1 MSATAGREA
10 ATVLD
15 HAAQALA
22 RSDWSAAEAAARA
35 ALAQGESIAARLLLG
50 QILIGA
56 GRVRDGLGQIARAV
70 ELQPA
75 AVEPRLALA
84 EALVAAGRL
93 DEAAVALVRVRA
105 LAPDQAAP
113 QLRLVD
119 ILRAA
124 GRHDAAFK
132 QLGQALLA
140 NPKSAELYARLG
152 RLLLLDQA
160 RPADALA
167 ACERALALDSRC
179 IEALLLRAD
188 LLDPAEAAEFLQA
201 AWEQQP
207 DAVELARALGDR
219 LLGFDPARALA
230 LIDAALSRH
239 PGDAALRFG
248 RPRALHRLGR
258 LDEAIAAMQALAEA
272 APGNTQLRYELG
284 LILREAGAL
293 DRAEAAHNRLI
304 ADHPGFLPPRLALS
318 RLLAEQGRVADA
330 VVVQAA
336 TIEAFPT
343 AWEERASFGTNLLRL
358 GEFRRGFAEHE
369 QRLRTGMIEEPA
381 GIGWYPMW
389 QGERLDGRMLWL
401 YPEQGFGDMIQ
412 FLRFVPLVAERA
424 GGPVV
429 LGIFPP
435 LARLCGDLA
444 GVAQVVTDQFTPDR
458 GTVRCPLMSLGDRLA
473 ITRATLPAT
482 VPYLTVPEAAR
493 AAWRGC
499 LDGHAGFKVGL
510 IWNGNPSHK
519 RDAQRS
525 MKPSD
530 LAGLATVDGVSF
542 VLLDRELAVA
552 EVEGLLTLHA
562 PGAIGDFADTA
573 AIIEQ
578 LDLVIAVDTAVAH
591 LAGALGKPVWILL
604 DFEGDWRWSVEAET
618 TPWYPTM
625 RLYRQPRPGDWASV
639 MARVVKDL
647 RLALAAQDL

>member
-1 MSATAGREA
+1 MLLDRAT
-10 ATVLD
+10 
-15 HAAQALA
+15 QALA
-22 RSDWSAAEAAARA
+22 RGDWSAAEAAARA
-35 ALAQGESIAARLLLG
+35 ALDQGETVAARLLLG

-70 ELQPA
+70 ELQPT

-93 DEAAVALVRVRA
+93 DEAAVVLVRVRE
-105 LAPDQAAP
+105 LAPDRTAP

-124 GRHDAAFK
+124 GRHEAAFK

-152 RLLLLDQA
+152 RLLLLDQT

-167 ACERALALDSRC
+167 ACERALALDGRC

-188 LLDPAEAAEFLQA
+188 LHDLADAARLLQA
-201 AWEQQP
+201 AWAEQP
-207 DAVELARALGDR
+207 EAVELARALGDR
-219 LLGFDPARALA
+219 LLMLDPARALG
-230 LIDAALSRH
+230 LFDAALLRH
-239 PGDAALRFG
+239 PADSALSFG

-258 LDEAIAAMQALAEA
+258 LDEAIVAIQSLIEA
-272 APGNTQLRYELG
+272 APGNAQLRYELG
-284 LILREAGAL
+284 LILREAGAQNQ
-293 DRAEAAHNRLI
+293 AEAEQSRVI

-389 QGERLDGRMLWL
+389 QGEHLSGRTLWL

-412 FLRFVPLVAERA
+412 FLRFVPLAAERG

-435 LARLCGDLA
+435 LARLCGELP

-493 AAWRGC
+493 ADWRGC
-499 LDGHAGFKVGL
+499 FDGLAGFKVGL
-510 IWNGNPSHK
+510 IWSGNPSHK

-530 LAGLATVDGVSF
+530 LAPLAALDGVSF
-542 VLLDRELAVA
+542 VLLDRERAA
-552 EVEGLLTLHA
+552 AGVEGPLPLHA

-591 LAGALGKPVWILL
+591 LAGALGLPVWILL

-639 MARVVKDL
+639 MDRVVRDL
-647 RLALAAQDL
+647 RSALAAQDL

>member
-1 MSATAGREA
+1 MLLDRA
-10 ATVLD
+10 ARAL
-15 HAAQALA
+15 AQA
-22 RSDWSAAEAAARA
+22 DWSAAEAAARA
-35 ALAQGESIAARLLLG
+35 ALAQGESVAGRLLLG
-50 QILIGA
+50 QILIGS
-56 GRVRDGLGQIARAV
+56 GRGRDGLGQIARAV

-75 AVEPRLALA
+75 AIEPRLALA

-105 LAPDQAAP
+105 LAPDLTAP

-124 GRHDAAFK
+124 GRHDAAFT

-140 NPKSAELYARLG
+140 NPKSAGLYARLG

-167 ACERALALDSRC
+167 ACERALALDRHC

-188 LLDPAEAAEFLQA
+188 LHDQADAARLLQA
-201 AWEQQP
+201 AWAEQP
-207 DAVELARALGDR
+207 DAVELARALSDR
-219 LLGFDPARALA
+219 LLVLDPARALV
-230 LIDAALSRH
+230 LIDAALLRH
-239 PGDAALRFG
+239 PADAALRFG

-258 LDEAIAAMQALAEA
+258 LDEAITVMQALAEA
-272 APGNTQLRYELG
+272 APDNAQLRYELG

-293 DRAEAAHNRLI
+293 DRAEAQHGRLI

-369 QRLRTGMIEEPA
+369 QRLRTGMIEEPE

-389 QGERLDGRMLWL
+389 QGERLDGRTLWL

-412 FLRFVPLVAERA
+412 FLRFVPLAAERG

-435 LARLCGDLA
+435 LARLCGGTA
-444 GVAQVVTDQFTPDR
+444 GVVQVVTDQYTPDR
-458 GTVRCPLMSLGDRLA
+458 DTVRCPLMSLGDRLA

-499 LDGHAGFKVGL
+499 LDELAGFKVGL
-510 IWNGNPSHK
+510 IWSGNPSHK
-519 RDAQRS
+519 RDALRS
-525 MKPSD
+525 MQPSD
-530 LAGLATVDGVSF
+530 LAPLAAIDGISF
-542 VLLDRELAVA
+542 VLLDRDLSVHGAEGPLA
-552 EVEGLLTLHA
+552 LYA
-562 PGAIGDFADTA
+562 PGTIGDFADTA

-591 LAGALGKPVWILL
+591 LAGALGRPVWILL
-604 DFEGDWRWSVEAET
+604 DFEGDWRWSVEADC

-639 MARVVKDL
+639 MGRVVEDL
-647 RLALAAQDL
+647 RARSARSIDAPASC